1 MTKLLSGV
9 FLTLMSLL
17 VHAADMAPEVPVP
30 TDVSPWP
37 MIIVVLLLVGMIGG
51 FFVFVGL
58 KERERKARESKG
70 S

>member
-9 FLTLMSLL
+9 FLTLMSFLT
-17 VHAADMAPEVPVP
+17 HAADMSAEIPAAV
-30 TDVSPWP
+30 DVSPWP

-51 FFVFVGL
+51 FFVFIAL
-58 KERERKARESKG
+58 KERERKGRESKR